1 MSDFED
7 EMDVDVPAPSAGK
20 AVDRSDAKKRFEVK
34 KVRALSPDPKEHLI
48 TDTLA
53 LLCLE

>member
-1 MSDFED
+1 MADN

-34 KVRALSPDPKEHLI
+34 KVRALSPGPKEHLV
-48 TDTLA
+48 TDTLVFY
-53 LLCLE
+53 CLE